1 MAYTLADVSTFCTQH
16 GYVGTSAAAATQL
29 DTWINDSIQRL
40 ASARD
45 WPCYQKP
52 YNLQLTAP
60 YSTGTVTTTN
70 DPTVTGSGTTFVAA
84 HAGQEFYDASD
95 SSRLYMI
102 DTFTDTT
109 HFELTQSYIGTE
121 AAAQTYE
128 IRYVRVTLPTD
139 WDRPTGAMWMEN
151 GTELSYETVSL
162 NEWQGLRMANR
173 GKTSVPTHIAYDK
186 GGPGQD
192 SQHYAYVHPAPSA
205 AKLLR
210 GTYQMTPVTATAS
223 VIPDWPEKY
232 LYLLHKLLRIEL
244 STQDSK
250 GGYGIETVEMQRLI
264 EEAFQRD
271 VQQRGPYKIRPQ
283 GGHGVI
289 RDAHAVLSRITITG
303 DRSS

>member
-1 MAYTLADVSTFCTQH
+1 MSYTLADVSTFLAQH
-16 GYVGTSAAAATQL
+16 GYVGSTAAAATQL
-29 DTWINDSIQRL
+29 DAFINDMIQRL

-45 WPCYQKP
+45 WPCYRKA

-70 DPTVTGSGTTFVAA
+70 DPTVDGDSTVWVAA
-84 HAGQEFYDASD
+84 MAGQEFYDASD
-95 SSRLYMI
+95 SSRLYQI
-102 DTFTDTT
+102 ATFTSTT
-109 HFELTQSYIGTE
+109 ALELAQSYIGTE
-121 AAAQTYE
+121 AAGQSYE

-139 WDRPTGAMWMEN
+139 WDRPTGAMWLEN

-210 GTYQMTPVTATAS
+210 GTYQATPVTATAL

-271 VQQRGPYKIRPQ
+271 VQDKGPYQIRPR
-283 GGHGVI
+283 GGRGVI
-289 RDAHAVLSRITITG
+289 QDAYAVQSRIVITG

>member
-1 MAYTLADVSTFCTQH
+1 MSYTLANLATFATQH
-16 GYVGTSAAAATQL
+16 GYRGTTADAATQL
-29 DTWINDSIQRL
+29 DAWINDMIQRL

-52 YNLQLTAP
+52 YHIQLTAP

-70 DPTVTGSGTTFVAA
+70 DPTVDGDSTTWVAA
-84 HAGQEFYDASD
+84 MAGQEFYDASD
-95 SSRLYMI
+95 SGRLYQI
-102 DTFTDTT
+102 ATFTSTT
-109 HFELTQSYIGTE
+109 ALELAQSYIGTE
-121 AAAQTYE
+121 AAAQSYE

-139 WDRPTGAMWMEN
+139 WDRPTGAMWLES

-162 NEWQGLRMANR
+162 SEWQGLRLTNQ

-210 GTYQMTPVTATAS
+210 GTYQATPVTATSS
-223 VIPDWPEKY
+223 VAPDWPEKY

-250 GGYGIETVEMQRLI
+250 GGYGIETGEMQRLI

-271 VQQRGPYKIRPQ
+271 VQHSGPYRILPARER
-283 GGHGVI
+283 GVI
-289 RDAHAVLSRITITG
+289 DEAHALGSRINIVG